1 MLAEQLLAPT
11 PAATLAFLDQHLH
24 PRRSLLQLAGECEVA
39 YAGRAQ
45 STAEAGDYLL
55 VIKPDGCLMIHGAKG
70 VKPRNWQPTTDRL
83 SATLK
88 DGLVVVT
95 GERRSPPEV
104 VSVRVLSCF
113 AVQAFSLREDTGF
126 VLTGSE
132 ADMQRAL
139 RQQPELIEP
148 GLCLIDKELPIGV
161 GSVDLFARDAGGAL
175 VVVELKRG
183 KATHEAV
190 HQLDRYVRRVR
201 ALQPPGARVRGL
213 LVAPDATG
221 PALARL
227 AAAGLEFKRL
237 TALPQPE
244 PENPQASLF

>member
-1 MLAEQLLAPT
+1 MLADQLLSPT
-11 PAATLAFLDQHLH
+11 PAATLALFEEHLH
-24 PRRSLLQLAGECEVA
+24 PRQFLLQLAGECEVA

-55 VIKPDGCLMIHGAKG
+55 VIKLDGCLMIHGAKG
-70 VKPRNWQPTTDRL
+70 VKPRNWQPSTDRL
-83 SATLK
+83 HATLE
-88 DGLVVVT
+88 DGLVVLT
-95 GERRSPPEV
+95 GEQRNPPEV
-104 VSVRVLSCF
+104 VTIRVLSCF
-113 AVQAFSLREDTGF
+113 AVQAFSLRDDTSF

-148 GLCLIDKELPIGV
+148 GLCLIDKELPTGV
-161 GSVDLFARDAGGAL
+161 GSVDLFARDASGAL
-175 VVVELKRG
+175 VVIELKRG

-190 HQLDRYVRRVR
+190 HQLARYVQHVR
-201 ALQPPGARVRGL
+201 ALQSPSMRVRGL

-221 PALARL
+221 PALAQL
-227 AAAGLEFKRL
+227 AAAELEFKQL